1 LAAREYNGSMPM
13 PTDGLSTALAQVM
26 ETRDDATP
34 GSDPAEQLSLE
45 DFLGLPPLPDGKPA
59 TGHIGRP
66 PGSPNR
72 RIKEWVK
79 FLETRNGNPLE
90 VLMQIAF
97 AKVDDL
103 RSQVGCTAME
113 ALQEKR
119 LAATV
124 LVPYFAS
131 RKPIALNVE
140 EHKVVY
146 LNIDTKPG
154 EQSDAFDGEPVT
166 LHAAL
171 VPPGE

>member
-1 LAAREYNGSMPM
+1 MPT
-13 PTDGLSTALAQVM
+13 PTDGLATALAHVM
-26 ETRDDATP
+26 ETRDDAAP
-34 GSDPAEQLSLE
+34 EGDPAEQLSLE
-45 DFLGLPPLPDGKPA
+45 DFLGLPPRPDGKSA
-59 TGHIGRP
+59 TAHIGRR

-72 RIKEWVK
+72 RTKEWVR
-79 FLETRNGNPLE
+79 FLESRYGNPLE

-103 RSQVGCTAME
+103 RAQVGCTAME

-140 EHKVVY
+140 ERKVVY
-146 LNIDTKPG
+146 LNIDMGPNDRRSAIGG
-154 EQSDAFDGEPVT
+154 EAVT
-166 LHAAL
+166 LHAEL
-171 VPPGE
+171 IPPES